1 MNTPLYLKIHTQIKF
16 KTGMKAIYLLVF
28 SAIFIAEIAN
38 AQEEK
43 SPTVKFLTKRGYTFP
58 DSTKV
63 INRTKSLQKWPDTL
77 YYNTSYRATLLGSF
91 TVPVSFS
98 QIVLVKSK
106 FVVVPAISIGL
117 GYTWFA
123 GKFSFNENDKINID
137 PVFFFGLFADV
148 GLQNDFSLN
157 KFTSIFTGGF
167 IGFGAFTFFGGY
179 DYLSKSPSIGL
190 GGRIDLYTISQM
202 ALKPFGKVH
211 EVRKHRKKA
220 IPITNE

>member
-1 MNTPLYLKIHTQIKF
+1 
-16 KTGMKAIYLLVF
+16 MKAICLFVF
-28 SAIFIAEIAN
+28 SAIFIAKIAN

-43 SPTVKFLTKRGYTFP
+43 SPTVKFLNKRGYTFT
-58 DSTKV
+58 DSSTV
-63 INRTKSLQKWPDTL
+63 NSRTKSLQKWPDTL
-77 YYNTSYRATLLGSF
+77 YYNTSYRATLLGSP
-91 TVPVSFS
+91 TIPISFS
-98 QIVLVKSK
+98 QIVLVKGK

-117 GYTWFA
+117 GYTWFI
-123 GKFSFNENDKINID
+123 GKFSFNENDKITID

-190 GGRIDLYTISQM
+190 GGRIDLFTISQIC
-202 ALKPFGKVH
+202 LKPFGKVR
-211 EVRKHRKKA
+211 EVRKHKKKA
-220 IPITNE
+220 IPISNE